1 MNRRRHANAVCCG
14 VAAALA
20 GLLGSAIPVA
30 AETVPYTSFTKVGDE
45 YRLTLPT
52 NPIFYYGFQHS
63 NDLRHYAMQQMA
75 MGSPGP
81 TFGYTPAAQE
91 FRAFFRARRI
101 SVAEPEDWDNDY
113 LDDVW
118 EIQHPYLNPLDPNDA
133 FQPSPEPDA
142 GGRNNLDYYRW
153 KRGIIALKEAI
164 SREASIFNFGEPTA
178 RLEAISREASVFNFG
193 SPPANVEAIS
203 PELSVFNGEGGP
215 PTSNLAEVYSR
226 EVSIFNFDVPP
237 GEVHSVDAISQEV
250 SVFNGEGPPTS
261 SIAEVYS
268 REVSTFNF
276 GQPSAGVEAIS
287 REVSVLNTAAP

>member
-1 MNRRRHANAVCCG
+1 MRFLP
-14 VAAALA
+14 VAALC
-20 GLLGSAIPVA
+20 GLLGSAIPAA
-30 AETVPYTSFTKVGDE
+30 AEPFPYASFDKVGSE

-52 NPIFYYGFQHS
+52 DPTFYYGFQHS
-63 NDLRHYAMQQMA
+63 SDLERLFAMKQMA
-75 MGSPGP
+75 LGNPGP
-81 TFGYTPAAQE
+81 TFGYTPTTNE
-91 FRAFFRARRI
+91 FRAFFRAKRI

-113 LDDVW
+113 LDDLW
-118 EIQHPYLNPLDPNDA
+118 ELQHPYLNPLDPNDA

-226 EVSIFNFDVPP
+226 EVSTFNFGSPP
-237 GEVHSVDAISQEV
+237 ANVEAISLEV

-287 REVSVLNTAAP
+287 REVSVLNTAGP

>member
-1 MNRRRHANAVCCG
+1 
-14 VAAALA
+14 
-20 GLLGSAIPVA
+20 
-30 AETVPYTSFTKVGDE
+30 
-45 YRLTLPT
+45 
-52 NPIFYYGFQHS
+52 
-63 NDLRHYAMQQMA
+63 

-81 TFGYTPAAQE
+81 TFGYTPAADE
-91 FRAFFRARRI
+91 FQAFFRGRGI
-101 SVAEPEDWDNDY
+101 SVAEPEDQDNDY

-118 EIQHPYLNPLDPNDA
+118 ELQHPYLNPLDPNDA
-133 FQPSPEPDA
+133 FLASPEPDA

-153 KRGIIALKEAI
+153 KRGILALKEAI

-178 RLEAISREASVFNFG
+178 AHEAISHEVSIFNFDV
-193 SPPANVEAIS
+193 PPVQGVEAIS
-203 PELSVFNGEGGP
+203 PELSVFNGEGP

-287 REVSVLNTAAP
+287 REVSVLNTEP